1 MIKAN
6 TNFLGIP
13 IVGDITP
20 TGSRRVE
27 QRPREEFEELVRNVL
42 ADDLVVEFGWTQ
54 YTPYFNDG
62 DVCEFGAGGI
72 WVRTTNDPKGSEG
85 EDEYGV
91 AEHLSVDYGHPT
103 LGKETHPNGYQNPGV
118 YEGDHPDTFHL
129 CQQLNRAIDGGQFD
143 HLLLE
148 LFGDHAEVVVSRNG
162 ITVESYSH
170 D

>member
-1 MIKAN
+1 MTKSN

-13 IVGDITP
+13 IVGEIF
-20 TGSRRVE
+20 TGTRRVE
-27 QRPREEFEELVRNVL
+27 SRPREEFEELVRNVL

-62 DVCEFGAGGI
+62 DVCEFGAGEI
-72 WVRTTNDPKGSEG
+72 WVRTTSDLPEA
-85 EDEYGV
+85 EREVEEGV
-91 AEHLSVDYGHPT
+91 AEALSLNYSHPT
-103 LGKETHPNGYQNPGV
+103 LGEETHPNGWQQPAV
-118 YEGDHPDTFHL
+118 YEGDHPNTFHL
-129 CQQLNRAIDGGQFD
+129 CQQLNKAVQGGQFD

-148 LFGDHAEVVVSRNG
+148 LFGDHAEVTVSRAG